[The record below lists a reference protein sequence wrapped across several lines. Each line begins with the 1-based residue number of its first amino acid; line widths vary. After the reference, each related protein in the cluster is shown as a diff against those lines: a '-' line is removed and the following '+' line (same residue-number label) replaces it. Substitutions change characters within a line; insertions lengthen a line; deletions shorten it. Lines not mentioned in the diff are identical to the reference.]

1 MSEYHVSC
9 GLQYIYAGKLNKAKT
24 DWTEKSE
31 VTQEAYAAV
40 FQHIKEDMETHKEL
54 GRTYKF
60 NFRGDVVLEVKATIM
75 KPKKVIN
82 DAEVH

>member
-24 DWTEKSE
+24 VWTDKSE

-40 FQHIKEDMETHKEL
+40 FQHIKEEMEAHKEL

-60 NFRGDVVLEVKATIM
+60 NFRDGVILEVKCKIK
-75 KPKKVIN
+75 KP
-82 DAEVH
+82 

>member
-1 MSEYHVSC
+1 MPEYHVGC

-24 DWTEKSE
+24 EWTDKSE

-40 FQHIKEDMETHKEL
+40 FQHIKEEMEAHKVL

-60 NFRGDVVLEVKATIM
+60 NFRNGVALEVKCKID
-75 KPKKVIN
+75 KPK
-82 DAEVH
+82 EV

>member
-1 MSEYHVSC
+1 MSEYHVGC

-24 DWTEKSE
+24 DWTDKSE

-40 FQHIKEDMETHKEL
+40 FQHIKEDMEAHKEL

-60 NFRGDVVLEVKATIM
+60 NFRDGVTLEVKTTIK
-75 KPKKVIN
+75 KPKEKK
-82 DAEVH
+82 